1 VKPPHDREP
10 VQARRPAEAS
20 QPNARE
26 VARRAGVS
34 LGTVSH
40 VLNRPQIVR
49 PALRERVQKI
59 IEECGYRPNAIAR
72 SLRQKRT
79 KTIGLVLSDIT
90 TPFAARVARAV
101 EDLAADGG
109 MSVVFADTDERV
121 EREQQ
126 AFHAF
131 FDKGVDGVI
140 VAPAPGDHRFLG
152 SYLSRGW
159 PVVAINRRVDGMA
172 IPAVLPD
179 NAGGSMLATRHLL
192 GHEHRRIG
200 LVAPRTSPSSVLE
213 RIEGH
218 AHCLRAAGV
227 RQDTLLLAAEDGS
240 VQGGI
245 AAVRRLL
252 GLDVPPT
259 ALLSLSSVMTLGVL
273 VALRESGVSVPG
285 DVALIGFDE
294 AAWSVA
300 VSPPLTAVDLRADI
314 VGRNATRLLLDW
326 IEEKKPPRLL
336 EYRVPTVLIERRS
349 CGCTRFASDETHAV
363 PAAM

>member
-1 VKPPHDREP
+1 VAPIPFAN
-10 VQARRPAEAS
+10 QA
-20 QPNARE
+20 
-26 VARRAGVS
+26 AGPS
-34 LGTVSH
+34 NGF
-40 VLNRPQIVR
+40 
-49 PALRERVQKI
+49 
-59 IEECGYRPNAIAR
+59 AIAR
-72 SLRQKRT
+72 GQKHKHLAWEFIRMITSRWWMERYGEMTGVTPAMQGAVSERT
-79 KTIGLVLSDIT
+79 LQHYPWLSV
-90 TPFAARVARAV
+90 FAANENAGKSYLVPGLQ
-101 EDLAADGG
+101 D
-109 MSVVFADTDERV
+109 
-121 EREQQ
+121 
-126 AFHAF
+126 
-131 FDKGVDGVI
+131 VDGVI

-152 SYLSRGW
+152 SYLSRRW

-192 GHEHRRIG
+192 GHGHRRIG
-200 LVAPRTSPSSVLE
+200 LVAPRTSPSSVRE

-227 RQDTLLLAAEDGS
+227 RHDTRLLAAEDGS

-259 ALLSLSSVMTLGVL
+259 ALLSLSSVMSLGVL

-300 VSPPLTAVDLRADI
+300 VSPPLTSVDLRADI

-336 EYRVPTVLIERRS
+336 EYRVPSVLIERRS
-349 CGCTRFASDETHAV
+349 CGCTRL
-363 PAAM
+363 AAM